1 MTTTNTPA
9 TTSVSNLGA
18 SLVRTFVGT
27 AIGTFLTYLGRR
39 WHIVLDA
46 DSSQAASMG
55 ATAMVIGAY
64 YAVVRVLESKWKG
77 FGWLLGLATK
87 PKYAPV
93 AAPPETPAR

>member
-1 MTTTNTPA
+1 MSQPGTPE

-18 SLVRTFVGT
+18 SYVRTFVG
-27 AIGTFLTYLGRR
+27 IGVGTLLTWLGRR
-39 WHIVLDA
+39 WHVVLDG
-46 DSSQAASMG
+46 DSSQAAAMG
-55 ATAMVIGAY
+55 ATAVVTGAS
-64 YAVVRVLESKWKG
+64 YAVVRALESKWKG

>member
-1 MTTTNTPA
+1 MSHPTVPE

-18 SLVRTFVGT
+18 SYIRTGVMLGVGWFVT
-27 AIGTFLTYLGRR
+27 WLARR

-46 DSSQAASMG
+46 DSTQAATMG
-55 ATAMVIGAY
+55 ATAMISGAY
-64 YAVVRVLESKWKG
+64 YAVVRMLEAKWKG

-93 AAPPETPAR
+93 AAPPETPAQ